1 MKFCCKGFP
10 LGKARAGSGR
20 PEAGGRTIE
29 LGARAPARDRHVY
42 SCCLTQASLPAKAD
56 EPPSRSVPCVNSHRA
71 PRCLIKLLL
80 PDFEVSFMKPRARA
94 RVLPTLAAPTALASF
109 WILFCLAENGW
120 FLFGRLRP
128 WQGTAN
134 GNFGKRP
141 LSLGTWTAG
150 GRVQASASIS
160 FKRIGFDGSA
170 SRARVVRVRP
180 HGPSGRTGS
189 SPTRRPFG
197 LR

>member
-94 RVLPTLAAPTALASF
+94 PGSCQPWLRRRRWPRFGFCSVWQKTGG
-109 WILFCLAENGW
+109 FCLDAFARGKA
-120 FLFGRLRP
+120 RP
-128 WQGTAN
+128 MATSESGHSPS
-134 GNFGKRP
+134 G
-141 LSLGTWTAG
+141 
-150 GRVQASASIS
+150 
-160 FKRIGFDGSA
+160 
-170 SRARVVRVRP
+170 
-180 HGPSGRTGS
+180 HGPPEGVF
-189 SPTRRPFG
+189 RPQP
-197 LR
+197 L